1 MKKITL
7 IANLLL
13 ILFLFIV
20 PQFIGKS
27 PKTSIEQRIVVELSY
42 LTNDLMTDELNN
54 LKYEIINNTKMSD
67 KKIIELTQNLKT
79 SLNSTLNN
87 IYIYQDLVKNNSY
100 NDNNLQILNEAEN
113 LIINID
119 EHLNTICSLNKL
131 NNKDYIKNIFDD
143 IDTLNKSF
151 KSLKQQF
158 SQDNICI

>member
-42 LTNDLMTDELNN
+42 LTNN
-54 LKYEIINNTKMSD
+54 LKSEIINNTKMSD

>member
-54 LKYEIINNTKMSD
+54 LKSEIINNTKMSD

-100 NDNNLQILNEAEN
+100 NDNNLQILNEAE
-113 LIINID
+113 
-119 EHLNTICSLNKL
+119 HLNTICSLNKL

>member
-1 MKKITL
+1 MIQHL
-7 IANLLL
+7 VLW
-13 ILFLFIV
+13 
-20 PQFIGKS
+20 
-27 PKTSIEQRIVVELSY
+27 
-42 LTNDLMTDELNN
+42 
-54 LKYEIINNTKMSD
+54 D

>member
-54 LKYEIINNTKMSD
+54 LKSEIINNTKMSD

-79 SLNSTLNN
+79 SLNS